1 MYCTIDDILKYHS
14 EASLIQL
21 SDDTDA
27 QAEINETVVNGA
39 ISDAAEFI
47 DGFLRSR
54 YALPFATAP
63 KLLLK
68 LSVDV
73 SIYYLYQRRVG
84 EMPKTIDDAYK
95 NAVKTLERIQKG
107 LLHIGAEET
116 AGRTPGEFRSNK
128 TSEDRIFNKDLLKLY

>member
-1 MYCTIDDILKYHS
+1 MYCTITDILKYHS

-54 YALPFATAP
+54 YALPFVTVP
-63 KLLLK
+63 KLLVK
-68 LSVDV
+68 LAVDV
-73 SIYYLYQRRVG
+73 SIYYLHQRRVA

-95 NAVKTLERIQKG
+95 NAVKALEQIQKG
-107 LLHIGAEET
+107 LLQIGAEAT
-116 AGRTPGEFRSNK
+116 SGRTPGEFRVNK
-128 TSEDRIFNKDLLKLY
+128 TAQDRIFPKDILKLY

>member
-27 QAEINETVVNGA
+27 QAEINKTVVNGA

-54 YALPFATAP
+54 YALPFVTAP
-63 KLLLK
+63 KLLVK
-68 LSVDV
+68 LAVDV
-73 SIYYLYQRRVG
+73 SIYYLHQRRGV

-95 NAVKTLERIQKG
+95 NAVKTLEQIQKG
-107 LLHIGAEET
+107 LLNIGAEAS
-116 AGRTPGEFRSNK
+116 AGRAPGDFRCNK
-128 TSEDRIFNKDLLKLY
+128 TSDDRVFGKDLLKLY

>member
-1 MYCTIDDILKYHS
+1 LYCTIDDILKYHS
-14 EASLIQL
+14 EATLIQL

-54 YALPFATAP
+54 YALPFAAAP

-68 LSVDV
+68 LAVDI

-95 NAVKTLERIQKG
+95 NAVKALEKIQKG
-107 LLHIGAEET
+107 LLQIGAEET
-116 AGRTPGEFRSNK
+116 SGRTPGEFRVNK
-128 TSEDRIFNKDLLKLY
+128 TAEDRIFSKDVLKLF